1 MAKKQKSRIF
11 QKNDSPPRPG
21 VRRPPIPGG
30 FPMRSRQARREKDAR
45 HRRWDEVEGQGEPS
59 E

>member
-1 MAKKQKSRIF
+1 MAKKKKSRIF
-11 QKNDSPPRPG
+11 QKNEPIPRPG

-45 HRRWDEVEGQGEPS
+45 QRRWEEID
-59 E
+59 